1 MTTKERIAK
10 YLEYKQ
16 ISQYEFSKRTGL
28 ANGFLNSG
36 ANVTS
41 IKLDIITTEFSDLN
55 LIWLV
60 KGIGPMI
67 IPTET
72 NPVIYSTSEG
82 DSANVILREDYKT
95 FVDQNLEN
103 MPREHLVELNKMLK
117 KIVQAKSE
125 TVQAKEEIIATLQQL
140 INEKD
145 SANVIKDQLIAHL
158 QKEKNRGCL

>member
-10 YLEYKQ
+10 YLEYKG

-41 IKLDIITTEFSDLN
+41 FNLDIITTKFNDLN

-60 KGIGPMI
+60 KGIEPMI
-67 IPTET
+67 IPNESK
-72 NPVIYSTSEG
+72 PIIYSTSESDHSNMILQESY
-82 DSANVILREDYKT
+82 DSL
-95 FVDQNLEN
+95 VDQNLEN

-158 QKEKNRGCL
+158 QKEKNQG